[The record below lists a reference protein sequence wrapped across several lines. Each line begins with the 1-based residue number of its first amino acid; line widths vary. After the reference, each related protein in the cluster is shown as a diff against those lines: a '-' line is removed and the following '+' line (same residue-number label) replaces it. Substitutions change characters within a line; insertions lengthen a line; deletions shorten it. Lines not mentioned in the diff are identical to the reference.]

1 MFMLYRL
8 VSNMGLPLL
17 LAALTLTFGIIMS
30 PVAYVLHMHPP
41 HALQRQVK
49 YNSIPLMQIA
59 TQIGIRSLTDH
70 ILLAFARKSLNLSF
84 NAVRERKSS
93 AALIADQTEA
103 IITTMM
109 LRSIMQL
116 ILFNIRDSETVTS
129 FVVV

>member
-1 MFMLYRL
+1 MLYRL